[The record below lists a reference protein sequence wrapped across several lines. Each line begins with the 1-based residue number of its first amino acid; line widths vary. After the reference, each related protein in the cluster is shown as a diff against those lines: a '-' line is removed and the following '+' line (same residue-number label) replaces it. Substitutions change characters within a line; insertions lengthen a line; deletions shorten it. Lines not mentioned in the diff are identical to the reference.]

1 METSPNILEEPYL
14 VTTDQDRDAITA
26 LHSICF
32 GSEEWTKLQ
41 AALDDKNCFALLG
54 GQDEDG
60 QPVGYIICCIIG
72 KEAYGLWLGVNPT
85 CREGG
90 WGRKLLS
97 AVLSESRARGAETYD
112 AKIAEDNETSD
123 TTLRMHKNLG
133 FILIDSVP
141 DFTIQDGKRFEFMV
155 QHVKISLM
163 TI

>member
-41 AALDDKNCFALLG
+41 AALDDKNCFTLLG

-60 QPVGYIICCIIG
+60 QPVGYIVCQIQN
-72 KEAYGLWLGVNPT
+72 ELATALWLGVRPE
-85 CREGG
+85 RRGEGLAQ
-90 WGRKLLS
+90 KLFLTTMN
-97 AVLSESRARGAETYD
+97 EARVRDAEYLD
-112 AKIAEDNETSD
+112 SLPAEDSSTSAA
-123 TTLRMHKNLG
+123 TIHMHKKLG
-133 FILIDSVP
+133 FVLIDSFP
-141 DFTIQDGKRFEFMV
+141 DYSIRDGERINLTIHHFRA
-155 QHVKISLM
+155 SLM

>member
-41 AALDDKNCFALLG
+41 AALDDKNCFTLLG

-60 QPVGYIICCIIG
+60 QPVGYIVCQIQN
-72 KEAYGLWLGVNPT
+72 ELATALWLGVRPE
-85 CREGG
+85 RRGEGLAQ
-90 WGRKLLS
+90 KLFLTTMNE
-97 AVLSESRARGAETYD
+97 ARARNAEYLD
-112 AKIAEDNETSD
+112 SLPAEESSASAATIH
-123 TTLRMHKNLG
+123 MHKNLG
-133 FILIDSVP
+133 FILIDSAP